1 MKYQRILLNETEY
14 IYCILNNYI
23 KGGGLGPEL
32 EKKRKKFIPEIKP
45 ILLDY
50 DQEIFTRF
58 FPKDK
63 NVNFENLQLS
73 NIGVYSIT
81 DPSKAQLISDII
93 KKYFEDKDNLIIT
106 DATANMGGN
115 TINFAQNFKHVNA
128 VEIIDLHCDIL
139 KNNLT
144 EYKLEDKVSI
154 HCGDYLD
161 LMDTIKQDIVFFDP
175 PWGGK
180 DYKKI
185 NNLNLYL
192 DEINIIDICNSLI
205 NQTKLIAIKVPFNF
219 DIINM
224 IKKSKFDSV
233 TIHKIYRNENHIS
246 FYLIILK

>member
-1 MKYQRILLNETEY
+1 MKYSRKIYNETEY
-14 IYCILNNYI
+14 LYFVLKYNGLSSELN
-23 KGGGLGPEL
+23 
-32 EKKRKKFIPEIKP
+32 EKKKKFIPEVEPKLI
-45 ILLDY
+45 DF
-50 DQEIFTRF
+50 DQELFTRF

-63 NVNFENLQLS
+63 DVNFKNLQLS

-81 DPSKAQLISDII
+81 DPSKAQIISNII
-93 KKYFEDKDNLIIT
+93 KNQFKDSNNLIIT

-115 TINFAQNFKHVNA
+115 TINFANNFKKVHA
-128 VEIIDLHCDIL
+128 VEIIELHCKIL
-139 KNNLT
+139 ENNLK
-144 EYKLEDKVSI
+144 EYKLSDDVEI

-161 LMDTIKQDIVFFDP
+161 LMDTIQQDIVFFDP

-205 NQTKLIAIKVPFNF
+205 NQTKIVAIKVPFNF
-219 DIINM
+219 DIMQM
-224 IKKSKFDSV
+224 IKKTKFSSITV
-233 TIHKIYRNENHIS
+233 HKIYRNENHIS